1 MGRRSDQVV
10 KMKVAFLFPGQGS
23 QIVGMGKEF
32 YENYECAKT
41 LFEKANS
48 LLEPEFSSL
57 VFNGPQEKLNL
68 TENTQ
73 PSILT
78 TSIAAF
84 ECLMSQIRGNLEPAY
99 VAGHS
104 LGEYSAY
111 VAAGSITF
119 EDAVVAVRKRAK
131 FMQEAVKVGEGAMAA
146 LIGIEYDA
154 VEKVCEEASK
164 NGIVVP
170 ANDNA
175 PGQIVIAGQ
184 KEAVKTAV
192 ELAKQNGCKKA
203 VFLPVSAPF
212 HSPLMK
218 PAREKMENVLKEIH
232 FSNPN
237 PPCVA
242 NVTARAVFNSEEAR
256 ELLIKQ
262 IDSPVK
268 WRETLIFLKESGV
281 DTLVEIGPQTVL
293 LGLAKRVSK
302 DWKLLNVEDLKS
314 LEDTVITLL
323 GGSK

>member
-1 MGRRSDQVV
+1 
-10 KMKVAFLFPGQGS
+10 
-23 QIVGMGKEF
+23 MGKDF
-32 YENYECAKT
+32 YENYDVAKE

-57 VFNGPQEKLNL
+57 VFNGPQERLNL

-84 ECLMSQIRGNLEPAY
+84 KCLKAQIGDFKPDF

-111 VAAGSITF
+111 VAAGSISF
-119 EDAVVAVRKRAK
+119 EEAVVAVRKRAK

-146 LIGIEYDA
+146 LIGLEYDA
-154 VEKVCEEASK
+154 VSSACEEGSDV
-164 NGIVVP
+164 GVVVP

-175 PGQIVIAGQ
+175 PGQIVIAGK
-184 KEAVKTAV
+184 KEAVEKAV
-192 ELAKQNGCKKA
+192 ELSKQKGCKKA

-218 PAREKMENVLKEIH
+218 PAREKMEAVLKEID
-232 FSNPN
+232 FKDPQ

-242 NVTARAVFNSEEAR
+242 NVSAKPVYTGEEAR

-262 IDSPVK
+262 IDSPVR
-268 WRETLIFLKESGV
+268 WRETLLFFKEAGV

-293 LGLAKRVSK
+293 LGLAKRISK
-302 DWKLLNVEDLKS
+302 DWKLLNVENLKS

-323 GGSK
+323 GG